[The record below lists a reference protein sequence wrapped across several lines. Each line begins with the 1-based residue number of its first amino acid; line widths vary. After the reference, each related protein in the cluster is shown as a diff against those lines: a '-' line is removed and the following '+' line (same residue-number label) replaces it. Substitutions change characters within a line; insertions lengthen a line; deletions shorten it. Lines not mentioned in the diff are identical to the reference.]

1 MSNNNYYKNI
11 ITTIIVLALLAL
23 LLVMSIKNLSKSDNI
38 SSSEPKIVKQGK
50 LGDDIEPRRYF
61 IYEYN
66 IDGKIYYD
74 MEIID

>member
-1 MSNNNYYKNI
+1 MANNYYKNI
-11 ITTIIVLALLAL
+11 ITTIIILTLLAA
-23 LLVMSIKNLSKSDNI
+23 LLVMSVKNFNKSENVPP
-38 SSSEPKIVKQGK
+38 SEPKIVKQGK

-66 IDGKIYYD
+66 IDGEIYYD

>member
-1 MSNNNYYKNI
+1 MANNYYKNI
-11 ITTIIVLALLAL
+11 ITTTIILSLLAA
-23 LLVMSIKNLSKSDNI
+23 LLVMGVKNFNKSENVPP
-38 SSSEPKIVKQGK
+38 SEPKIVKQGK

-66 IDGKIYYD
+66 IDGEIYYD

>member
-1 MSNNNYYKNI
+1 MANNYYKNI
-11 ITTIIVLALLAL
+11 ITTIIILTLLAA
-23 LLVMSIKNLSKSDNI
+23 LLVMGVKNSDKSVNTP
-38 SSSEPKIVKQGK
+38 SEPKIVKQGK

-66 IDGKIYYD
+66 IDGEIYYD